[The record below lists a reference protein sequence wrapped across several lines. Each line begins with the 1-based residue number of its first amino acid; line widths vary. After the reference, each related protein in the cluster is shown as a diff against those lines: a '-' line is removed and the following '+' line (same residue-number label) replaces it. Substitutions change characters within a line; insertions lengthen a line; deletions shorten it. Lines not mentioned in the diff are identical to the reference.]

1 MKGEGHMISHFVFR
15 RDHWLLI
22 TLKGANRPGR
32 YKYKFELNQIIQ
44 SKLTFYLEK
53 FSFKNFKVGIQ

>member
-1 MKGEGHMISHFVFR
+1 MISHFVFR